1 MRSLYLL
8 ALLLARPQD
17 AGDPVREAGS
27 ESSKGRPRAVLRLL
41 EEHPE
46 LLQSDAHAQYLAGH
60 SWVRLHR
67 PEIAKPLLAAA
78 VKGGFGGYPG
88 WEPADALLQR
98 IHWVEKLRPPPA
110 KGLPEDESLASLRVF
125 ADETPWIQAV
135 IQALPD
141 YLRRAREV
149 LGEDLPPIDFY
160 FFRSR
165 VTYKDFY
172 KFLFGVDIPT
182 AWQNGTGNSN
192 VVTFCQ
198 EDREGK
204 PVNAPGSARGLGDVL
219 HEYNHALIHTLYGDG
234 YLRQVPQWLD
244 EGLADFLARPYYKE
258 LFESSAGLLRRH
270 FEKSTA
276 PTLEDLSRRLYERD
290 PNVNYGMARFMVDE
304 LLKDREP
311 GVIRDILKRARPDG
325 DFNKAIFEA
334 TGITSVELRDRVIS
348 RFR

>member
-1 MRSLYLL
+1 MRVPAVL
-8 ALLLARPQD
+8 ALLLVGAQD
-17 AGDPVREAGS
+17 AVDPIRDAGS
-27 ESSKGRPRAVLRLL
+27 ESSKGRPLAVLRILD
-41 EEHPE
+41 EHPA
-46 LLQSDAHAQYLAGH
+46 LLKSDAHAQYLAGH

-67 PEIAKPLLAAA
+67 PDAAKPLLTAA
-78 VKGGFGGYPG
+78 VQGGFGGYPG
-88 WEPADALLQR
+88 WESADALLKR
-98 IHWVEKLRPPPA
+98 IDWIEKLRPPPA
-110 KGLPEDESLASLRVF
+110 KGLPEDDSLSSIRVF
-125 ADETPWIQAV
+125 ADDTPWIREV
-135 IQALPD
+135 LKVLPK
-141 YLRRAREV
+141 YVARAREV
-149 LGEDLPPIDFY
+149 LGEDLPEIDFY
-160 FFRSR
+160 LFRSR

-244 EGLADFLARPYYKE
+244 EGLSDFLARPYYKE
-258 LFESSAGLLRRH
+258 LFESSAALLRRH
-270 FEKSTA
+270 LERSAA
-276 PTLEDLSRRLYERD
+276 PSLEDLSRRLYERD
-290 PNVNYGMARFMVDE
+290 PNVNYAMARFMVDE

-311 GVIRDILKRARPDG
+311 GVIRDLLKRARPDG

-334 TGITSVELRDRVIS
+334 TGVKSAELRDRVLA